1 MAQAKPLKAIALRNK
16 KQIIALH
23 QQRQHGRYATAGNSS
38 SNSSSNNSIYE
49 FAFKNKRIKADLM
62 KSLPSSACLVCFACL
77 VSLAAFSCLLS
88 CREVGGRVNA
98 LVGIHRIEWKAVAV
112 EIIMQ

>member
-16 KQIIALH
+16 KQIIGLH

-77 VSLAAFSCLLS
+77 VSLAALAAFY
-88 CREVGGRVNA
+88 RVERSA
-98 LVGIHRIEWKAVAV
+98 GV
-112 EIIMQ
+112 